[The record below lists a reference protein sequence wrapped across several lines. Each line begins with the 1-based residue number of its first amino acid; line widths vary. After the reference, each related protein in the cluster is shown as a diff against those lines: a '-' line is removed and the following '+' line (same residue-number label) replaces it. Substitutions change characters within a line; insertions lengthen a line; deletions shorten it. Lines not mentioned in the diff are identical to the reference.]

1 MQILK
6 TFTQGIL
13 KQKTGAYKHA
23 TKTVVIGDY
32 PTLTKEQL
40 VALVKEYEKN
50 PEPGYYYFVY
60 DETKQE
66 VIYSQRN
73 EIQNQNYIR
82 ILDPL
87 CVNKTYPDYWKDFKK
102 LTGASFEIPKAK

>member
-13 KQKTGAYKHA
+13 KQDTDTYKLA

-32 PTLTKEQL
+32 PTLTSDQL
-40 VALVKEYEKN
+40 VSIVKEYEKN

-60 DETKQE
+60 DETKRE
-66 VIYSQRN
+66 IIYCQKDK
-73 EIQNQNYIR
+73 IQNQNYIR

-102 LTGASFEIPKAK
+102 LTGASFEIPRAK